1 MAAAAKS
8 KTKGKG
14 KATAKRK
21 RVVLT
26 TEDKLEVLSLLDES
40 VSRTIV
46 SEKFGC
52 WAPYKLEQFLQQKES
67 TQFCRCDAL

>member
-1 MAAAAKS
+1 MTAAAKS

-26 TEDKLEVLSLLDES
+26 IEDKLSLLDES

>member
-8 KTKGKG
+8 KGKG

-26 TEDKLEVLSLLDES
+26 IEDKLEVLSLLDES
-40 VSRTIV
+40 VSRTVV
-46 SEKFGC
+46 SEKFGIGRVLLLTFGRVEISC
-52 WAPYKLEQFLQQKES
+52 VPLKKTWWIWV
-67 TQFCRCDAL
+67 

>member
-8 KTKGKG
+8 KGKG

-26 TEDKLEVLSLLDES
+26 IEDKLEVLSLLDES
-40 VSRTIV
+40 VSRTVV
-46 SEKFGC
+46 SEKFGIG
-52 WAPYKLEQFLQQKES
+52 KM
-67 TQFCRCDAL
+67 